1 MNESLSNT
9 NARPEGPR
17 LSTRKIAV
25 AGVLAA
31 ITIVLGWTRIGFI
44 PIPLPFGDATIMHVP
59 VILGAI
65 LEGPVVGIILGAIF
79 GIFSLIQVSVVD
91 WFKDPLISILP
102 RLFIGVLAWL
112 GYRAFKRWNEWLA
125 LIVGGVVGT
134 LTNTI
139 FTLGML
145 VVRGKIDGPTAVG
158 FGLAAGPPE
167 IAVAVV
173 VLLAV
178 MGAWK
183 GTGARRGGS
192 RL

>member
-1 MNESLSNT
+1 MSST
-9 NARPEGPR
+9 QSRDRSSDGPR
-17 LSTRKIAV
+17 LSTRKIAM

-31 ITIVLGWTRIGFI
+31 ITIVLGWTRVGFI

-65 LEGPVVGIILGAIF
+65 LEGPIVGTILAAIF
-79 GIFSLIQVSVVD
+79 GIFSLLQVSAVD

-102 RLFIGVLAWL
+102 RLFIGVMAWL
-112 GYRAFKRWNEWLA
+112 GYRAFRRWNEWLA
-125 LIVGGVVGT
+125 VIVSSIVGT
-134 LTNTI
+134 LTNTV

-158 FGLAAGPPE
+158 FGLAAAPPE
-167 IAVAVV
+167 ALVAVGV
-173 VLLAV
+173 ILAIV
-178 MGAWK
+178 AAWK
-183 GTGARRGGS
+183 GIGNRSGGS